1 MTTVFLDAHKVPLD
15 PYTAASGMGLHTDQ
29 HGGAKVS
36 HIGCWCCDR
45 NRPKSGCGNRR
56 QSLSLRATL
65 VGTCRLS
72 YTAETVG
79 RWSNML
85 HTFLYHMANGQNQ

>member
-45 NRPKSGCGNRR
+45 KLA
-56 QSLSLRATL
+56 QVVLREST
-65 VGTCRLS
+65 S
-72 YTAETVG
+72 I
-79 RWSNML
+79 
-85 HTFLYHMANGQNQ
+85 